1 MAPPSPSRTN
11 VLASPVSVNIR
22 RVGTGYRGSVPGLL
36 TAAPASSRYSTA
48 ARISV
53 AFHAGPPDPDNR
65 RDRRLIRAI
74 PLACWRARGS
84 DGYDQ
89 LVIPV
94 TSRGSLTCTRRG
106 TSSWSRRMETPRL
119 DRRRRYDRPP
129 SLAALWPTSRTG
141 PGFRDRLRRR
151 DAARP
156 RRAEPHSLGQSV
168 SRAARV
174 STRSSRRACSMR
186 GSDGCSISSRTIRTR
201 SLAVPARLQGRRHR
215 CGHIVT
221 PAEGPLPWAPRR
233 SGRADARRCR
243 DARADQGRAGR
254 RVEQVAQCRGRAG
267 ESAPDAPEI
276 IYCTAVAEPVGLL
289 PEPAAGRADAKAARH
304 GRPTAAPKR

>member
-22 RVGTGYRGSVPGLL
+22 RVGTGYRGSVPGLV

-74 PLACWRARGS
+74 PLAQGEEPHRGL
-84 DGYDQ
+84 DGWKHLVSTAADVTIVHLHWQ
-89 LVIPV
+89 LCGRHPG
-94 TSRGSLTCTRRG
+94 R
-106 TSSWSRRMETPRL
+106 
-119 DRRRRYDRPP
+119 
-129 SLAALWPTSRTG
+129 G
-141 PGFRDRLRRR
+141 PGSGIVSGGVTQHGH
-151 DAARP
+151 
-156 RRAEPHSLGQSV
+156 AE
-168 SRAARV
+168 
-174 STRSSRRACSMR
+174 RS
-186 GSDGCSISSRTIRTR
+186 RTR
-201 SLAVPARLQGRRHR
+201 SVSPCPGPRESVREARAGLAR
-215 CGHIVT
+215 CAGPTVAPFRAGQSAPGVWRYRQDYRGAGSGAVT
-221 PAEGPLPWAPRR
+221 SSRSPKVPLPWAPRR

-243 DARADQGRAGR
+243 DARAGQGRAGR

-276 IYCTAVAEPVGLL
+276 IYCTAVAEPVGL
-289 PEPAAGRADAKAARH
+289 PEPAAGRADAKATRQ
-304 GRPTAAPKR
+304 GRPTAARKR